1 MMYKGLMDDLVDT
14 KKLRMFVATFQEGS
28 MSRASKMLF
37 VTPSALSHG
46 IRSLEESL
54 KTKLFTRNGP
64 VLTPTQTGEHFFNEA
79 QDILGR
85 LDDAVARF
93 SSGEKNDLIQLHIGT
108 TNTGCRHLFPGI
120 VREFRESFPDVSLK
134 LEIGDTDHLL
144 KEMNERRL
152 DIVIAPVQRDYRDFV
167 QIELG
172 YDQLMHIVHPSHPWA
187 RCGKADLASLG
198 DQKLIVP
205 SVHSHT
211 YDLLDSFYRELRVPL
226 EPFIEL
232 NNEEAIK
239 QLVSLNIGTG
249 VVPQWIIREEVSR
262 GSLHAFALGDQPL
275 RRRWTVLHR
284 DRVELSFPEFL
295 FIGMTKAVAR
305 NLLG

>member
-1 MMYKGLMDDLVDT
+1 MNREMDDSVDT
-14 KKLRMFVATFQEGS
+14 KKLRMLVATVQEGS
-28 MSRASKMLF
+28 MRKASSILY

-54 KTKLFTRNGP
+54 NTKLFTRNGP
-64 VLTPTQTGEHFFNEA
+64 VLTPTQMGYQLFSEA
-79 QDILGR
+79 QDILAR
-85 LDDAVARF
+85 LDDVVSRF
-93 SSGEKNDLIQLHIGT
+93 SSGEKNEHIQLHVGT

-120 VREFRESFPDVSLK
+120 VREFRESFPNVALK

-144 KEMNERRL
+144 KEMNDRRL

-167 QIELG
+167 QVELG
-172 YDQLMHIVHPSHPWA
+172 YDELVHIVHPSHPWA
-187 RCGKADLASLG
+187 RRGDSDLDSLR

-205 SVHSHT
+205 SVQSHT
-211 YDLLDSFYRELRVPL
+211 YDLIDSFYRDLRVPL
-226 EPFIEL
+226 DPFIEL

-249 VVPQWIIREEVSR
+249 VVPRWITREEVLR
-262 GSLHAFALGDQPL
+262 GSLYEFQLGEKPL

-284 DRVELSFPEFL
+284 DNVELSFPEFL

>member
-1 MMYKGLMDDLVDT
+1 MGRLMDDSVDT
-14 KKLRMFVATFQEGS
+14 KKLRMFVATVQEGS
-28 MSRASKMLF
+28 MRRASKTLF

-64 VLTPTQTGEHFFNEA
+64 VLSPTQAGQKFFNEA
-79 QDILGR
+79 QDILAR
-85 LDDAVARF
+85 LDEMVSRI
-93 SSGEKNDLIQLHIGT
+93 SSGDRNEHIQLHIGT

-144 KEMNERRL
+144 NEMNERRL
-152 DIVIAPVQRDYRDFV
+152 DIVIAPVQRDYRDLV
-167 QIELG
+167 QVELG
-172 YDQLMHIVHPSHPWA
+172 FDELVHIVHPSHDWA
-187 RCGKADLASLG
+187 QSGEADLASLR

-205 SVHSHT
+205 SVQSHT
-211 YDLLDSFYRELRVPL
+211 YDLIDSFYRELRVPL

-239 QLVSLNIGTG
+239 QLVSLNIGIG
-249 VVPQWIIREEVSR
+249 VVPRWITQEEVSR
-262 GSLHAFALGDQPL
+262 GSLHAFALGDGPL

-284 DRVELSFPEFL
+284 DQVELSFPEFL

>member
-1 MMYKGLMDDLVDT
+1 M
-14 KKLRMFVATFQEGS
+14 R
-28 MSRASKMLF
+28 RASGTLF

-54 KTKLFTRNGP
+54 QTKLFIRNGQ
-64 VLTPTQTGEHFFNEA
+64 VLTPTQSGQQFFNEA
-79 QDILGR
+79 EDILAR
-85 LDDAVARF
+85 LDDVVSRF
-93 SSGEKNDLIQLHIGT
+93 SSGEKSENTQLYIGT

-120 VREFRESFPDVSLK
+120 VREFRESFPNVGLK

-152 DIVIAPVQRDYRDFV
+152 DIVIAPLQREYRDFV

-172 YDQLMHIVHPSHPWA
+172 YDELVHIVHPSHPWA
-187 RCGKADLASLG
+187 RSGASDLISLR

-205 SVHSHT
+205 SVQSHT
-211 YDLLDSFYRELRVPL
+211 YDLIDSFYRELRVPL
-226 EPFIEL
+226 DPFIEL

-249 VVPQWIIREEVSR
+249 VVPRWITREEVSR
-262 GSLHAFALGDQPL
+262 GSLFAFDLGDSPL

-284 DRVELSFPEFL
+284 KNVNLSFPEFL